1 MTSAEERPPRHTQ
14 SLEQFV
20 FGLPRDAVH
29 VVDRVVFYNEGE
41 YDNDTNLF
49 TVAYSKDFRVL
60 VSDSDLDE
68 DSFREVLKGTLRAE
82 EGLRRSR
89 VRRFE
94 PATSGCKSCLA
105 T

>member
-1 MTSAEERPPRHTQ
+1 MMSTR
-14 SLEQFV
+14 
-20 FGLPRDAVH
+20 GIH

-68 DSFREVLKGTLRAE
+68 DSFNLIV
-82 EGLRRSR
+82 
-89 VRRFE
+89 F
-94 PATSGCKSCLA
+94 TSGNNLCNPDHRRCL
-105 T
+105 